1 MRLNRAKSLP
11 IVVSHSWCD
20 LTEDRLTARNREVVT
35 TETKNM
41 AYLRLHSD
49 PGFNFTLNR
58 LAQTIPAEEVRT
70 VAAEI
75 DSLESWISKMLAA
88 GERAE
93 QEGRYAEAARYLQ
106 GAEFYMKQGHAG
118 KHDVY
123 QRSIELTDRALLQL
137 AEARES
143 VPYLAGN
150 LPAIRLPAEGEE
162 RDIIVMHSGFDG
174 LLEEMYPLLPAFTA
188 AGYTVIAFEGPGQGG
203 ALRKDNLP
211 MPYDWEK
218 PVSAVLDHYKIDR
231 CTLIGMSLGGYLAPR
246 AAAFEER
253 VARVVAWGAMFDF
266 FESYKKR
273 VGKLQAGLLG
283 LLLDLGLTGTV
294 NNILDTARKRDG
306 IIDWA
311 IGHGKHVSGTSS
323 PAQFL
328 QWVRSLNLR
337 DCAHL
342 IHQDVLLIM
351 GTEDHLVPSNQ
362 LYVQAQAM
370 VQARSVTSVMMSAKD
385 ESAEHCQVGNPGLAV
400 TQIIDWLG
408 SLARRDT

>member
-1 MRLNRAKSLP
+1 
-11 IVVSHSWCD
+11 
-20 LTEDRLTARNREVVT
+20 
-35 TETKNM
+35 M

-58 LAQTIPAEEVRT
+58 LAQTIPAEEVRA
-70 VAAEI
+70 VAGEI
-75 DSLESWISKMLAA
+75 DSLESWISKMLTA
-88 GERAE
+88 GEKAE

-118 KHDVY
+118 KRDVY
-123 QRSIELTDRALLQL
+123 QRSIELVNRAIPKL

-162 RDIIVMHSGFDG
+162 QDIIVMHSGFDG
-174 LLEEMYPLLPAFTA
+174 LLEEMYPLLPSFAA

-203 ALRKDNLP
+203 ALREDNLP

-246 AAAFEER
+246 AAAFEKR
-253 VARVVAWGAMFDF
+253 IARVVAWGAMFNF
-266 FESYKKR
+266 FDSYKKR
-273 VGKLQAGLLG
+273 VGPLLAGLLG
-283 LLLDLGLTGTV
+283 LLLDLGLTGAV
-294 NNILDTARKRDG
+294 DSILNKARKRDG

-311 IGHGKHVSGTSS
+311 IGHGMHVSGTSS

-328 QWVRSLNLR
+328 QWVRLLNLR

-362 LYVQAQAM
+362 IYVQAQAM
-370 VQARSVTSVMMSAKD
+370 VHARSVTSVMMSAKD
-385 ESAEHCQVGNPGLAV
+385 EAAEHCQVGNPGLAV

-408 SLARRDT
+408 SLARRDKSAANQRREVAADLLPRM

>member
-1 MRLNRAKSLP
+1 MRLNRSKSLP

-70 VAAEI
+70 VAAKI

-123 QRSIELTDRALLQL
+123 QRSIELTDRALPQL

-203 ALRKDNLP
+203 ALRRDNLP

-231 CTLIGMSLGGYLAPR
+231 CTLIGMSGGG
-246 AAAFEER
+246 F
-253 VARVVAWGAMFDF
+253 
-266 FESYKKR
+266 
-273 VGKLQAGLLG
+273 
-283 LLLDLGLTGTV
+283 
-294 NNILDTARKRDG
+294 
-306 IIDWA
+306 
-311 IGHGKHVSGTSS
+311 
-323 PAQFL
+323 
-328 QWVRSLNLR
+328 
-337 DCAHL
+337 
-342 IHQDVLLIM
+342 
-351 GTEDHLVPSNQ
+351 
-362 LYVQAQAM
+362 
-370 VQARSVTSVMMSAKD
+370 
-385 ESAEHCQVGNPGLAV
+385 
-400 TQIIDWLG
+400 
-408 SLARRDT
+408 

>member
-1 MRLNRAKSLP
+1 
-11 IVVSHSWCD
+11 
-20 LTEDRLTARNREVVT
+20 
-35 TETKNM
+35 
-41 AYLRLHSD
+41 
-49 PGFNFTLNR
+49 
-58 LAQTIPAEEVRT
+58 
-70 VAAEI
+70 
-75 DSLESWISKMLAA
+75 
-88 GERAE
+88 
-93 QEGRYAEAARYLQ
+93 
-106 GAEFYMKQGHAG
+106 
-118 KHDVY
+118 
-123 QRSIELTDRALLQL
+123 
-137 AEARES
+137 
-143 VPYLAGN
+143 
-150 LPAIRLPAEGEE
+150 
-162 RDIIVMHSGFDG
+162 MHSGFDG

-203 ALRKDNLP
+203 ALRRDNLP

-246 AAAFEER
+246 AAAFEKR
-253 VARVVAWGAMFDF
+253 IARVVAWGAMFDF
-266 FESYKKR
+266 FDTYKKR

-294 NNILDTARKRDG
+294 NNILDKARKRDG

-311 IGHGKHVSGTSS
+311 IGHGMHVSGTSS

-342 IHQDVLLIM
+342 IRQDVLLIM

-362 LYVQAQAM
+362 IYVQAQAM

-385 ESAEHCQVGNPGLAV
+385 EAAEHCQVGNPGLAV

-408 SLARRDT
+408 SLARRDK